1 VKITKGGHRLLS
13 FEQLIFLKDFSSWI
27 NYLLLAFPLNLRP
40 TFLELLWGAL
50 IASSGHVTDTLLAI
64 TFANQWA
71 SYYKAIEYGS
81 FHCRDIIKQWISLC
95 LMLLGGDT
103 LVMALDDTQVL
114 RSSQKAPGVDTHFD
128 HAPKANQ
135 NSYVSS
141 QFFVSLFFVAFTRVR
156 SLALPIW
163 FQLMSKDR
171 NRSKLRTAK
180 ILVLSVAR
188 FLKNSKKLLLLA
200 DAWYMKA
207 SLILPLLERG
217 VHIIGQIRKDSA
229 LFLPPIPKTGP
240 GRPRKYGAKL
250 SFELVSLFFEK
261 QVASIFAYGK
271 DQSFEFYVFDAQVRF
286 LKGRICRMVWC
297 RFRTKSSPFTSWHLL
312 LSTDLSLTAE
322 QIISYYASRWSVE
335 SAFNMIK
342 NTFGLKQAWEQ
353 AVRAFARWRCI
364 LCLAYG
370 LCTLATF
377 FWDKCLEKSSPIPW
391 RKNHPMTAP
400 WVAKIL
406 ARIFRYFPIRSCWD
420 RKSQKFVL
428 PRSLF
433 EPPLRKTG

>member
-1 VKITKGGHRLLS
+1 MLPL
-13 FEQLIFLKDFSSWI
+13 EQFLFLTDFTSWI
-27 NYLLLAFPLNLRP
+27 NFLLLAFPLKLRP
-40 TFLELLWGAL
+40 TFLELLLGVL
-50 IASSGHVTDTLLAI
+50 IASSGHVTDALFAI

-71 SYYKAIEYGS
+71 SYYKAIECGS
-81 FHCRDIIKQWISLC
+81 FHCRNIIKQWISLC
-95 LMLLGGDT
+95 IMLLGGDT
-103 LVMALDDTQVL
+103 LTMALDDTQVL

-141 QFFVSLFFVAFTRVR
+141 QLFVSLFFVASTKVR
-156 SLALPIW
+156 SFALPIW
-163 FQLMSKDR
+163 FQLMSKDD
-171 NRSKLRTAK
+171 NRSKLHTAK
-180 ILVLSVAR
+180 ILVLSTAR
-188 FLKNSKKLLLLA
+188 FLKNSPKKLRLLA

-207 SLILPLLERG
+207 SFILPLLEQG
-217 VHIIGQIRKDSA
+217 INIIGQIRKDSA

-240 GRPRKYGAKL
+240 GRPRKYGLKL
-250 SFELVSLFFEK
+250 SFELVSQLFEK
-261 QVASIFAYGK
+261 QVVSIFAYGK
-271 DQSFEFYVFDAQVRF
+271 EQTFEFYFFDAQVRF
-286 LKGRICRMVWC
+286 LKGRVCRMVWC
-297 RFRTKSSPFTSWHLL
+297 RFRTASSAFTPWHLL
-312 LSTDLSLTAE
+312 LSTDLSLTAV

-335 SAFNMIK
+335 TAFNIIK
-342 NTFGLKQAWEQ
+342 NVFGLNQAWEQ
-353 AVRAFARWRCI
+353 SKRVFARWRCI

-370 LCTLATF
+370 LCALAAF

-428 PRSLF
+428 PESLF
-433 EPPLRKTG
+433 KPPLQETG